1 MQAILTPPQIV
12 AELNKFIV
20 GQEEAKRMVAIALR
34 NRWRRRQLD
43 PELQEEVAPK
53 NIIMIG
59 PTGVGKTEIARRLA
73 KLAGSP
79 FFKVE
84 ASKFTE
90 VGYVGRDVE
99 SMIRDLMEI
108 GVNMV
113 RQEETDRVKERAE
126 QLAEEALLDL
136 LLPNSR
142 SKGQSE
148 QAQPAESE
156 SDEQAQNPTR
166 EKFRRLWRDGKLND
180 RLVEVEVEGPG
191 MQVGMMAM
199 PGMEDMEMQF
209 RDMFSRMFPKKKKT
223 RKMKV
228 ADAYEHLI
236 QQESERLIDQ
246 DKVVELA
253 KERVEQS
260 GIIFLDELD
269 KVSASQSGGKQT
281 DISREGVQ
289 RDLLPVVEGCV
300 VNTKYGMLRTDH
312 ILFIAAGAFHYSK
325 PSDLIPE
332 LQGRFPLRVELA
344 ALQAEEFYQIL
355 TEPQNSLTVQ
365 YRALLNTEGLEVEFE
380 DSGLREIAA
389 YAQRINEETENIG
402 ARRLYTLLER
412 VLHEL
417 SFSAAEQAGQKV
429 VVDAQY
435 VQEQLKDIEEDRD
448 LSRYIL

>member
-1 MQAILTPPQIV
+1 MQATLTPPQIV

-34 NRWRRRQLD
+34 NRWRRRQLE

-73 KLAGSP
+73 RLAGSP

-99 SMIRDLMEI
+99 SMVRDLMEI

-113 RQEETDRVKERAE
+113 RQEETDRVKDKAE

-136 LLPNSR
+136 LLPSSR
-142 SKGQSE
+142 GQS
-148 QAQPAESE
+148 QSGQSQPAETDSG
-156 SDEQAQNPTR
+156 EQAENPTR

-180 RLVEVEVEGPG
+180 RLVDVEVEGPG

-228 ADAYEHLI
+228 QDAYEHLV
-236 QQESERLIDQ
+236 QQESDRLIDQ
-246 DKVVELA
+246 DKVMELA

-269 KVSASQSGGKQT
+269 KVCASQGGSKQT

-312 ILFIAAGAFHYSK
+312 ILFIAAGAFHYAK

-332 LQGRFPLRVELA
+332 LQGRFPLRVELGP
-344 ALQAEEFYQIL
+344 LQQQEFYQIL
-355 TEPQNSLTVQ
+355 TEPQNSLTIQ
-365 YRALLNTEGLEVEFE
+365 YRALLSTEGLEVEFDQE
-380 DSGLREIAA
+380 GLWEIAA

-402 ARRLYTLLER
+402 ARRLYTLLEK

-417 SFSAAEQAGQKV
+417 SFTAAEQSGNKV
-429 VVDAQY
+429 VIDAQY
-435 VQEQLKDIEEDRD
+435 VKDQLKDIEENRD

>member
-1 MQAILTPPQIV
+1 MQATLTPPQIV

-108 GVNMV
+108 GVNLV
-113 RQEETDRVKERAE
+113 RHEETDRVKEKAE

-142 SKGQSE
+142 SKSQSDQAQGGQDDSGE
-148 QAQPAESE
+148 QAE
-156 SDEQAQNPTR
+156 NPTR
-166 EKFRRLWRDGKLND
+166 EKFRQLWREGKLND

-191 MQVGMMAM
+191 MQMGMMAM

-246 DKVVELA
+246 DKVVEMA

-269 KVSASQSGGKQT
+269 KVSASQSGSKQT

-344 ALQAEEFYQIL
+344 ALQQEEFYQIL

-365 YRALLNTEGLEVEFE
+365 YRALLDTEGLQVEFE
-380 DSGLREIAA
+380 DSGLWEIAA

-429 VVDAQY
+429 VIDAQY
-435 VQEQLKDIEEDRD
+435 VQDQLKDIEEDRD